1 MDVSKM
7 EKWTKDT
14 TSSPDYKLT
23 PSSFVTHP
31 LVPSAAPPFL
41 LDFLNFANRLTSMF
55 LKAMLLATL
64 PFSVC

>member
-23 PSSFVTHP
+23 PSSLVKHP
-31 LVPSAAPPFL
+31 LVPFATPLTSF
-41 LDFLNFANRLTSMF
+41 DILNFANRLTSMF

-64 PFSVC
+64 PFFEC